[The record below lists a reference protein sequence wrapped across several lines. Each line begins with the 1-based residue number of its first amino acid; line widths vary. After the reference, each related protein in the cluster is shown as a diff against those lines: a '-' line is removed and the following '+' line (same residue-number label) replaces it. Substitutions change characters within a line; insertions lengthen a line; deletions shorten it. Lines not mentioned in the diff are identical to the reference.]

1 MEVKK
6 RTPSREL
13 QILEILYLRGNLS
26 EEVRQHYFNLKKG
39 YEGELLFDRIL
50 DNQLQNDCLIIK
62 DLLLKMNNTTFQ
74 IDTLIIF
81 QEFIKLFEVKNFEGE
96 YTYDNDN
103 FYKYPKYKIT
113 NPEHQLD
120 RAETL
125 LRQLLSNHGLHHAIK
140 SSIVFVNPE
149 FTLYNAPATKPFVLP
164 SQINTLVKKLN
175 TNQSKLTN
183 LSKLIADKLIS
194 LHQKDSP
201 YSKLPTYSFS
211 QLKKGIN
218 CKSCH
223 SISISVQGHYCYCN
237 TCGKREKLADAVIR
251 STRELILL
259 FPKEKITTSMVH
271 EWCECISS
279 TQRVQRILMKK
290 FKFISNK
297 RWSYFEYSGSG
308 PGK

>member
-26 EEVRQHYFNLKKG
+26 EEVKQHYFKLKKG
-39 YEGELLFDRIL
+39 YEGELLFDNIL

-62 DLLLKMNNTTFQ
+62 DLLLTMNNTTFQ

-81 QEFIKLFEVKNFEGE
+81 QALIKLFEVKNFEGE
-96 YTYDNDN
+96 YIYEKDN
-103 FYKYPKYKIT
+103 FYKYPNYKIT

-125 LRQLLSNHGLHHAIK
+125 FRQLLSNHGLHHAID

-149 FTLYNAPATKPFVLP
+149 FTLYNAPVNKPFVLP
-164 SQINTLVKKLN
+164 SQINTLLKKLN
-175 TNQSKLTN
+175 TNQSNITN
-183 LSKLIADKLIS
+183 RNKLIADKLIS

-201 YSKLPTYSFS
+201 YSKLPPYSFS
-211 QLKKGIN
+211 QLKKGIT
-218 CKSCH
+218 CKSCD
-223 SISISVQGHYCYCN
+223 SISINVQGHYCYCT
-237 TCGKREKLADAVIR
+237 TCGKREKIADAVIR

-271 EWCECISS
+271 EWCACISS
-279 TQRVQRILMKK
+279 TQRLQRILMKQ
-290 FKFISNK
+290 FRFISNK
-297 RWSYFEYSGSG
+297 RWSYFEYNG